1 MRISQKTID
10 EIGAVSD
17 ARERERK
24 QRELERAS
32 SIMVLDA
39 DGQILSTHGRASQL
53 RVILFRPDGS
63 TDQVWAG
70 SEAEG
75 DPY

>member
-10 EIGAVSD
+10 AFGAVSD

-24 QRELERAS
+24 QKELERAS
-32 SIMVLDA
+32 SVIVMDA
-39 DGQILSTHGRASQL
+39 DGQILSTHSHAAQL

-63 TDQVWAG
+63 TKQVWAG